1 MNSWHYLVFWF
12 EFLHACLV
20 LMCLLMASTQNDIV
34 LIKMHH
40 FEFFW
45 ATSESFKIIHIIFYY
60 SLPILFLCHFLLWY
74 FPIILIPHT
83 NTHTMPKLSYVPL
96 TMINYVT
103 ITYTPSFGQTFTQGS
118 FSARD
123 INTKMGNFI
132 QNY

>member
-74 FPIILIPHT
+74 FPIILIHT
-83 NTHTMPKLSYVPL
+83 HKHTYYAKTVLRASDYDQLCHYHIYTIIIWSNFYSRKFFCSWYFCYLLSL
-96 TMINYVT
+96 N
-103 ITYTPSFGQTFTQGS
+103 
-118 FSARD
+118 
-123 INTKMGNFI
+123 
-132 QNY
+132 